1 MDTATTKSMT
11 DFKNFSLRK
20 NYNDTA
26 LKIRK
31 IKKKQ
36 NKINNGET
44 IFINQCYS
52 DGNDDYNMN
61 SITDN
66 NNLEN
71 H

>member
-1 MDTATTKSMT
+1 MHLNVAILQRYSI
-11 DFKNFSLRK
+11 KNTK
-20 NYNDTA
+20 NYKNNNKR
-26 LKIRK
+26 LLN
-31 IKKKQ
+31 KKKQ

>member
-1 MDTATTKSMT
+1 MHLNVAILQRYSI
-11 DFKNFSLRK
+11 KNTK
-20 NYNDTA
+20 NY
-26 LKIRK
+26 
-31 IKKKQ
+31 
-36 NKINNGET
+36 KINNGET
-44 IFINQCYS
+44 IFTNQCYS

>member
-1 MDTATTKSMT
+1 MHLNVAILQRYSI
-11 DFKNFSLRK
+11 KNTK
-20 NYNDTA
+20 NYKNNNKS
-26 LKIRK
+26 LLNKKNK
-31 IKKKQ
+31 IKL
-36 NKINNGET
+36 T
-44 IFINQCYS
+44 TARRFFINQCYS

>member
-1 MDTATTKSMT
+1 MHLNVAILQRYSI
-11 DFKNFSLRK
+11 KNTK
-20 NYNDTA
+20 NYKNNNKSF
-26 LKIRK
+26 LNVKNK
-31 IKKKQ
+31 IKIS
-36 NKINNGET
+36 NDEM

-52 DGNDDYNMN
+52 NGNDDYNMN

>member
-1 MDTATTKSMT
+1 MHLNVAILQRYSI
-11 DFKNFSLRK
+11 KNTK
-20 NYNDTA
+20 NYKNNNKS
-26 LKIRK
+26 LLNK
-31 IKKKQ
+31 KKKQ

>member
-1 MDTATTKSMT
+1 MHLNVAILQRYSI
-11 DFKNFSLRK
+11 KNTK
-20 NYNDTA
+20 NYKNNNKS
-26 LKIRK
+26 LLN
-31 IKKKQ
+31 KKKQ

-52 DGNDDYNMN
+52 DGNDDYNMK
-61 SITDN
+61 SITDK

>member
-1 MDTATTKSMT
+1 MHLNVAILQRYSI
-11 DFKNFSLRK
+11 KNTK
-20 NYNDTA
+20 NYKNNNKS
-26 LKIRK
+26 LLN
-31 IKKKQ
+31 KKKQ
-36 NKINNGET
+36 NKINNGEM

>member
-1 MDTATTKSMT
+1 MHLNVAILQRYSI
-11 DFKNFSLRK
+11 KNTK
-20 NYNDTA
+20 NYKNNNKS
-26 LKIRK
+26 LLN
-31 IKKKQ
+31 KKKQ

-61 SITDN
+61 SNTDN

>member
-1 MDTATTKSMT
+1 MHLNVAILQRYSI
-11 DFKNFSLRK
+11 KNTK
-20 NYNDTA
+20 NYKNNNKSFLNA
-26 LKIRK
+26 KNK
-31 IKKKQ
+31 IKIS
-36 NKINNGET
+36 NDEM

-52 DGNDDYNMN
+52 NGNDDYYMN

>member
-1 MDTATTKSMT
+1 MHLNVAILQRYSI
-11 DFKNFSLRK
+11 KNTK
-20 NYNDTA
+20 NYKNNNKS
-26 LKIRK
+26 LL
-31 IKKKQ
+31 
-36 NKINNGET
+36 NKINNCET

-52 DGNDDYNMN
+52 DGNDNHNMN

>member
-1 MDTATTKSMT
+1 MAMIIP
-11 DFKNFSLRK
+11 
-20 NYNDTA
+20 YN
-26 LKIRK
+26 KKRHHV
-31 IKKKQ
+31 IKKK
-36 NKINNGET
+36 NKIKISNGEM

-52 DGNDDYNMN
+52 DDNDDYNMN

>member
-1 MDTATTKSMT
+1 MHLNVAILQRYSI
-11 DFKNFSLRK
+11 KNTK
-20 NYNDTA
+20 NYKNNNKS
-26 LKIRK
+26 LL
-31 IKKKQ
+31 

>member
-1 MDTATTKSMT
+1 MHLNVAILQRYSI
-11 DFKNFSLRK
+11 KNTK
-20 NYNDTA
+20 NYKNNNKS
-26 LKIRK
+26 LLNK
-31 IKKKQ
+31 KKKQ

-61 SITDN
+61 SIIDN
-66 NNLEN
+66 INLEN

>member
-1 MDTATTKSMT
+1 MHLNVAILQRYSI
-11 DFKNFSLRK
+11 KNTK
-20 NYNDTA
+20 NYKNNNKS
-26 LKIRK
+26 LLNK
-31 IKKKQ
+31 KKKQ

-66 NNLEN
+66 NKLEN

>member
-1 MDTATTKSMT
+1 MHLNVAILQRYSTKNT
-11 DFKNFSLRK
+11 K
-20 NYNDTA
+20 NYKNNNKS
-26 LKIRK
+26 LL
-31 IKKKQ
+31 

-71 H
+71 N

>member
-1 MDTATTKSMT
+1 MHLNVAILQRYSI
-11 DFKNFSLRK
+11 KNTK
-20 NYNDTA
+20 NYKNNNKS
-26 LKIRK
+26 LLN
-31 IKKKQ
+31 KKKQ

>member
-1 MDTATTKSMT
+1 MAMIIPYNKKRHHVIIK
-11 DFKNFSLRK
+11 KN
-20 NYNDTA
+20 
-26 LKIRK
+26 K
-31 IKKKQ
+31 IK
-36 NKINNGET
+36 ISNGEMIYIT
-44 IFINQCYS
+44 QCYS

>member
-1 MDTATTKSMT
+1 MHLNVAILQRYSI
-11 DFKNFSLRK
+11 KNTK
-20 NYNDTA
+20 NYKNNNKS
-26 LKIRK
+26 LLN
-31 IKKKQ
+31 KKKQ

-44 IFINQCYS
+44 IFINKCYS

>member
-1 MDTATTKSMT
+1 MHLNVAILQRYSI
-11 DFKNFSLRK
+11 KNTK
-20 NYNDTA
+20 NYKNNNKS
-26 LKIRK
+26 LLN
-31 IKKKQ
+31 KKKQ

-44 IFINQCYS
+44 TFINQCYS